1 MEGLLMKIPE
11 NLLYTKDHEWIRVEG
26 TKGCIGISDFAQHH
40 LGDIVYIELPEVDG
54 EVSMGESIGVIES
67 VKAVATLFTP
77 ASGVITQINGDLE
90 ETPELLNQ
98 DPYENWIAVM
108 DIIDLEKL
116 AELMNAEAY
125 TAYCAT
131 LED

>member
-1 MEGLLMKIPE
+1 MKAPE

-26 TKGCIGISDFAQHH
+26 TKGFIGISDFAQHH

-54 EVSMGESIGVIES
+54 EVSMGEGIGVIES

-77 ASGVITQINGDLE
+77 ATGVITEANEELE
-90 ETPELLNQ
+90 EAPELLNQ
-98 DPYENWIAVM
+98 DPYENWIAAI
-108 DIIDLEKL
+108 DITDLDKL
-116 AELMNAEAY
+116 NELMNAEAY
-125 TAYCAT
+125 AAYCAT